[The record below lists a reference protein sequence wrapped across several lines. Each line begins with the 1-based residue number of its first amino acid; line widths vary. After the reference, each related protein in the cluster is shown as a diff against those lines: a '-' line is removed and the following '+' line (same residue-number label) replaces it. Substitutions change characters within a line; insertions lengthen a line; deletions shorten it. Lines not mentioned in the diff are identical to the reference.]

1 VRKAKGS
8 GARPRPPRAD
18 RVRMSGVRGRFN
30 AACLLVVTAAPAAIV
45 ASFELLGTR
54 RTADMLAKNEGSVGD
69 RS

>member
-1 VRKAKGS
+1 
-8 GARPRPPRAD
+8 
-18 RVRMSGVRGRFN
+18 MSGVRGRFN